1 MLGHTVGL
9 GKFKKIEIIS
19 RIFSDH
25 NTLRVEINYK
35 KKTLRNTNICR
46 PNNMLLTNHWITEEI
61 KGEIKKKWA
70 LDLNRHFSKEDI
82 QMASR
87 HMKRCSIL
95 LVIRE
100 IQVKTTMRY
109 HLILVRI
116 AIIKESTDN
125 KC

>member
-35 KKTLRNTNICR
+35 KKTSRNTNICR

-61 KGEIKKKWA
+61 KGEIKK
-70 LDLNRHFSKEDI
+70 
-82 QMASR
+82 MG
-87 HMKRCSIL
+87 
-95 LVIRE
+95 IRPE
-100 IQVKTTMRY
+100 
-109 HLILVRI
+109 
-116 AIIKESTDN
+116 
-125 KC
+125 